1 MILRRLQMSAWQL
14 VLVLGV
20 FLLHIKGDTLETPS
34 IGLQRLLVESSSS
47 SSSSQTT
54 TNSATP
60 GSVAAATTTRTNSR
74 SRRAQTDNVFTDT
87 QSDNAS
93 AAFSL
98 CYSVMDQVKTAAGT
112 MRQAEYL
119 EFLRMLTN
127 SEISVDRF
135 EDLPVVFVMIFYT
148 AACQIG
154 DDDCTPG
161 NVPEIVIG
169 NTDDPSGTIQLL
181 CKQLLVTVTS
191 TAVATFEYSIRYNP
205 DTIAEDALSV
215 CLSTATV
222 DVLLQQLADCALLNE
237 TAAPAV
243 ARRQL
248 MPHRSG
254 SISNKRSWVT
264 YNGEQNERHL
274 QGLGSASTPP
284 NSTCAYAIESFV
296 ERITDLR
303 KL

>member
-1 MILRRLQMSAWQL
+1 
-14 VLVLGV
+14 
-20 FLLHIKGDTLETPS
+20 
-34 IGLQRLLVESSSS
+34 
-47 SSSSQTT
+47 
-54 TNSATP
+54 
-60 GSVAAATTTRTNSR
+60 
-74 SRRAQTDNVFTDT
+74 
-87 QSDNAS
+87 
-93 AAFSL
+93 
-98 CYSVMDQVKTAAGT
+98 MDQVKTAAGT

-248 MPHRSG
+248 MPHRSSSSSSG
-254 SISNKRSWVT
+254 STISKRSWATV
-264 YNGEQNERHL
+264 NGEWKERNL
-274 QGLGSASTPP
+274 QGLGSAATPP